1 MLNDARVASAPPP
14 PQPHFVEP
22 DQPPEQRE
30 VDDISLTCVSA
41 PTRTPPAHT
50 HTQRHIRIASSPWS
64 GQARFCI
71 TSSPHTLPPHTRW
84 AAASASTIPLLLLV
98 YVFFCTITALRK
110 TRDDVYQLANK
121 RGSSGQHHSKPGTHE
136 PSQFSTGVF
145 GND

>member
-50 HTQRHIRIASSPWS
+50 HPKTHPHRFIALVWPSAFLHNFIATHSS
-64 GQARFCI
+64 
-71 TSSPHTLPPHTRW
+71 PHTRW